1 MPKLFWV
8 NVRPFN
14 KGAITTA
21 LESGADAVVVPKNST
36 PKIHELGVIKTVA
49 PDGDLKLGEDV
60 VEVTVSSEKDEAK
73 ALKVPSDKLLVLKT
87 SDWKVI
93 PLENLIAK
101 RKSGLLAWVSSAGEA
116 KVALETMEKGA
127 DGVVLAS
134 TDPNE
139 IKKTAAVVREREERL
154 KLVQATIREVKAL
167 GMGDRVC
174 VDTITNMK
182 PGSGILVG
190 NSSSGMFLVHAE
202 NVETPYCATR
212 PFRVNAG
219 AVHAYARVPDGKTAY
234 LADIAIGDAVLIV
247 DHRGKSEVGFVGRTK
262 VEKRPMMLV
271 EATYKDKPV
280 SLVMQNAETIRLT
293 RPGGEPVSI
302 TRLKPGDRV
311 LAYVEDAGR
320 HFGVKVD
327 ETIVEK

>member
-1 MPKLFWV
+1 MKRLFWV
-8 NVRPFN
+8 NARPYD
-14 KGAITTA
+14 KKVVTTA
-21 LESGADAVVVPKNST
+21 LESGADAVIVPGGQSK
-36 PKIHELGVIKTVA
+36 KVRDLGLIKTVSA
-49 PDGDLKLGEDV
+49 DGDLKLGEDV
-60 VEVTVSSEKDEAK
+60 VEVTISSEKDEAK
-73 ALKVPSDKLLVLKT
+73 ALKVSPEKLVVIKA

-101 RKSGLLAWVSSAGEA
+101 RGKGLLAWVRDAEEA
-116 KVALETMEKGA
+116 RVALKIMERGV

-134 TDPNE
+134 TDLSE
-139 IKKTAAVVREREERL
+139 IKRTAAVLREQAERL
-154 KLVQATIREVKAL
+154 QLVHATIKSVRPL

-174 VDTITNMK
+174 VDTIANME
-182 PGSGILVG
+182 PGQGMLVG

-219 AVHAYARVPDGKTAY
+219 AVHAYVRLPGGKTAY
-234 LADIAIGDAVLIV
+234 LADVGTGDPVLIV
-247 DHRGKSEVGFVGRTK
+247 DHKGKSEFGFVGRAK

-271 EATYKDKPV
+271 EAAHKGKPL

-293 RPGGEPVSI
+293 KPGGEPVSI
-302 TRLKPGDRV
+302 THLEPGDRV

-320 HFGVKVD
+320 HFGVKID

>member
-8 NVRPFN
+8 NARPFN
-14 KGAITTA
+14 KKAVTTA
-21 LESGADAVVVPKNST
+21 LESGADAVIVPKGQS
-36 PKIHELGVIKTVA
+36 PKVRDLGIIRTVA
-49 PDGDLKLGEDV
+49 PDGDLKPGEDV
-60 VEVTVSSEKDEAK
+60 HEVTVSSQKDEAK
-73 ALKVPSDKLLVLKT
+73 ALKVPSDKLLILKT
-87 SDWKVI
+87 SDWKII
-93 PLENLIAK
+93 PLENIIAK
-101 RKSGLLAWVSSAGEA
+101 RKSGLLAWVTSAAQA
-116 KVALETMEKGA
+116 KVALQTMEKGA

-134 TDPNE
+134 TDVNE
-139 IKKTAAVVREREERL
+139 IKKTAKVVREREERL
-154 KLVQATIREVKAL
+154 KLVQATVREVKAL

-174 VDTITNMK
+174 VDTITNIS
-182 PGSGILVG
+182 PGSGMLVG

-234 LADIAIGDAVLIV
+234 LADIGVGDPVLIV
-247 DHRGKSEVGFVGRTK
+247 GHRGDTEVGFVGRSK

-311 LAYVEDAGR
+311 LAFVEQAGR
-320 HFGVKVD
+320 HFGVKVS
-327 ETIVEK
+327 ETITEK

>member
-1 MPKLFWV
+1 MARKFWV
-8 NVRPFN
+8 NARPFN
-14 KGAITTA
+14 KKIVTTA
-21 LESGADAVVVPKNST
+21 LESGAEAVMVPKGKST
-36 PKIHELGVIKTVA
+36 AVRELGLIKTVA
-49 PDGDLKLGEDV
+49 PDGDLKPGEDV
-60 VEVTVSSEKDEAK
+60 VEVSISSEKDEAK
-73 ALKVPSDKLLVLKT
+73 AMRVPPDKLVLIKT

-101 RKSGLLAWVSSAGEA
+101 RGKGLLAWVNNAQEA
-116 KVALETMEKGA
+116 SIALKIMERGV
-127 DGVVLAS
+127 DGVVLS
-134 TDPNE
+134 TTDLSE
-139 IKKTAAVVREREERL
+139 IKKTAAVVRERGESLNLIR
-154 KLVQATIREVKAL
+154 ATIKSVRPL

-174 VDTITNMK
+174 VDTITNMR
-182 PGSGILVG
+182 PGQGMLVG

-219 AVHAYARVPDGKTAY
+219 AVHAYARVPEGKTAY
-234 LADIAIGDAVLIV
+234 LADISIGDPVLIV
-247 DHRGKSEVGFVGRTK
+247 DQRGRTEVGFVGRAK

-271 EATYKDKPV
+271 EAAYQGKSL

-302 TRLKPGDRV
+302 THLKPGDRV
-311 LAYVEDAGR
+311 LAYLEEAGR
-320 HFGVKVD
+320 HFGVKIA